1 MTTDLRNAVNRPD
14 EATPLDSPIEKEYL
28 SLEELV
34 ERIPYRPQTIRNLMC
49 QGVLREGVH
58 YFKPTQRKVV
68 FKWSAIRRWI
78 EGEDQQEELSIPL
91 ARPR

>member
-1 MTTDLRNAVNRPD
+1 MDN
-14 EATPLDSPIEKEYL
+14 PLTSMDKSRSLDQQVEKEYL

-49 QGVLREGVH
+49 RGVLLEGVH

-78 EGEDQQEELSIPL
+78 EGESRQQDLTIPL
-91 ARPR
+91 ARGGR

>member
-1 MTTDLRNAVNRPD
+1 MDNNLKQIPEGNYPTL
-14 EATPLDSPIEKEYL
+14 PIEKEYL

-34 ERIPYRPQTIRNLMC
+34 ERIPYRPQSIRNLMC

-68 FKWSAIRRWI
+68 FKWSAIRHWI
-78 EGEDQQEELSIPL
+78 EDENRQHNLAIPM
-91 ARPR
+91 ARGG